1 MKNIIIGNGVN
12 IQFDGW
18 DYTNKSIIKRALTI
32 LESGVY
38 SKDVYTEEIEV
49 WLKLLYREFP
59 NFLKGDYDKL
69 AVFENEKKEIKSLK
83 QQYSRKTKIY
93 EIGFEDFFL
102 LSELHCRKNK
112 IGNPEKYYF
121 REFLRRV
128 FLDSIFN
135 KGLINQIHKNFSS
148 KFIEYIKSFDNIFT
162 TNYDRNIE
170 LATNSEV
177 LYLHGAFHILDSVY
191 DKKSFRNLLPD
202 KPVEN
207 APVISGYE
215 HVFSTALTDSSGE
228 NKQSSAESSE
238 LANIALDKFVNGIKE
253 KPELKKEIEKWKNVD
268 NDIVKNFH
276 DAIKLRTSNPNIKF
290 SVDYALNKLKKI
302 NGAVSI
308 IGLSPY
314 NDSHILSTIVNNR
327 KIKNIEYFYYGKS
340 EKNKILSYN
349 KKIETLD
356 VREFWAKT
364 TSP

>member
-1 MKNIIIGNGVN
+1 MKSIIIGNGVN
-12 IQFDGW
+12 IQFDGS
-18 DYTNKSIIKRALTI
+18 DYTNKSIIQRALTI
-32 LESGVY
+32 LDSGLY

-49 WLKLLYREFP
+49 WLKLLYQEFP

-69 AVFENEKKEIKSLK
+69 AVFENEKEEIKSLK
-83 QQYSRKTKIY
+83 QRYSRKTEIY

-135 KGLINQIHKNFSS
+135 NGLINQIHKNFSS
-148 KFIEYIKSFDNIFT
+148 RFVEFIKSFDNIFT

-170 LATNSEV
+170 LATNREV

-191 DKKSFRNLLPD
+191 DEKSFRNLLPD

-207 APVISGYE
+207 TPAIPGYE
-215 HVFSTALTDSSGE
+215 HVFSTALTDNSGE

-238 LANIALDKFVNGIKE
+238 LANSALDKFVDGIK
-253 KPELKKEIEKWKNVD
+253 KTPELKNEIEKWKNVD
-268 NDIVKNFH
+268 NDIVRNFYE
-276 DAIKLRTSNPNIKF
+276 AIKLRTSNPDTRF
-290 SVDYALNKLKKI
+290 SVDYALNELKEI
-302 NGAVSI
+302 NGAVAI
-308 IGLSPY
+308 IGLSPN

-340 EKNKILSYN
+340 EKNKILSYD
-349 KKIETLD
+349 KKIKTLD
-356 VREFWAKT
+356 VKEFWAKT